1 MTLPPQ
7 ILHTTHY
14 KHEAW
19 SVSKYVAHH
28 RRPMT
33 RKNCG
38 PQLVVNLDSIN
49 YQLLL
54 TNATYC

>member
-7 ILHTTHY
+7 ILHTAHY

-33 RKNCG
+33 RKNCCL
-38 PQLVVNLDSIN
+38 QLVVLPRDQDSSI
-49 YQLLL
+49 L
-54 TNATYC
+54 TIAS